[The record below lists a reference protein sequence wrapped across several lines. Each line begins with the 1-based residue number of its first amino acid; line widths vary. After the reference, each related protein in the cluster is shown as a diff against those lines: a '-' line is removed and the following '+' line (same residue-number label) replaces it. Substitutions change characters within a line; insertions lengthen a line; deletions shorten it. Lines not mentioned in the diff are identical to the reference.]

1 METHSLP
8 FARGRVFRVT
18 ANEISDELDHEVQLD
33 EDGVLLSLGT
43 KCRKIRRERHLT
55 LQTIAE
61 RTGLSPSMISMVERG
76 RTSPSIGTLVAI
88 SSALG
93 VRVSDL
99 FDGHETTLNPVN
111 RLQDQDSLATPTGV
125 HHRAA
130 VVAGIEGIG
139 VNVNI
144 YEVGG
149 ASAPEQLHHAG
160 YECVVLLE
168 GTLKVELDNDSYVLQ
183 PGDSISYDSNTPH
196 RLSNEGDVPAK
207 AVWVNV
213 GR

>member
-1 METHSLP
+1 MSNDID
-8 FARGRVFRVT
+8 
-18 ANEISDELDHEVQLD
+18 NELLLD

-43 KCRKIRRERHLT
+43 KCRQFRRDRHLT

-99 FDGHETTLNPVN
+99 FDGHDTTLNPVN
-111 RLQDQDSLATPTGV
+111 RLQDQDGLATPSGV

-130 VVAGIEGIG
+130 VVAGIDGISVQ
-139 VNVNI
+139 VNT

-149 ASAPEQLHHAG
+149 ESAPEQLHHAG
-160 YECVVLLE
+160 HECGVLLE
-168 GTLKVELDNDSYVLQ
+168 GTLKIDLENESYILQ
-183 PGDSISYDSNTPH
+183 AGDSISYDSGTPH
-196 RLSNEGDVPAK
+196 RIANQGEVPAK

>member
-1 METHSLP
+1 VKTSEVLE
-8 FARGRVFRVT
+8 
-18 ANEISDELDHEVQLD
+18 EIDHEVRLD
-33 EDGVLLSLGT
+33 EDGVLLSLGA
-43 KCRKIRRERHLT
+43 KCRAFRRDRHLT

-99 FDGHETTLNPVN
+99 FDGHETTMNPVN
-111 RLQDQDSLATPTGV
+111 RIQDQDSVATATGV
-125 HHRAA
+125 HHRTA
-130 VVAGIEGIG
+130 VVAGLEGVG
-139 VNVNI
+139 MNVNT
-144 YEVGG
+144 YEVG
-149 ASAPEQLHHAG
+149 AESAPEQLHHAG
-160 YECVVLLE
+160 HECAVVLE
-168 GTLKVELDNDSYVLQ
+168 GTLQIELENESYVLQ
-183 PGDSISYDSNTPH
+183 PGDSITYDSSTPH
-196 RLSNEGDVPAK
+196 RITNNGEIPAK

>member
-1 METHSLP
+1 VNAPDIAENILENMTENTTEN
-8 FARGRVFRVT
+8 V
-18 ANEISDELDHEVQLD
+18 DHEVHLD
-33 EDGVLLSLGT
+33 EDGVLLSLGA
-43 KCRKIRRERHLT
+43 KCRAFRRDRHLT

-111 RLQDQDSLATPTGV
+111 RLQDQDSLATATGV

-130 VVAGIEGIG
+130 VVAGLNGIG
-139 VNVNI
+139 MNMNT
-144 YEVGG
+144 YEVG
-149 ASAPEQLHHAG
+149 AESAPEQLHHAG
-160 YECVVLLE
+160 YECAVVLE
-168 GTLKVELDNDSYVLQ
+168 GTLKIELESESYVLHA
-183 PGDSISYDSNTPH
+183 GDSISYDSGNPH
-196 RLSNEGDVPAK
+196 RITNHGDVPAK

-213 GR
+213 AG